1 MANRTKA
8 KCHHVIDIRLL
19 LVAVFEGFAYIST
32 SPQHDAAAAAARD
45 DVASRCDK
53 WRKTYVRHHATHQAA
68 AACWLASLEVVA
80 QQLIRGSVAAI
91 TLLSDHGINETLL
104 LLVAVKENL
113 SAAN

>member
-1 MANRTKA
+1 MQHIK
-8 KCHHVIDIRLL
+8 LL
-19 LVAVFEGFAYIST
+19 L
-32 SPQHDAAAAAARD
+32 
-45 DVASRCDK
+45 
-53 WRKTYVRHHATHQAA
+53 
-68 AACWLASLEVVA
+68 ACWLASLEVVA